1 MFREPSVGLKW
12 FPQTM
17 RTLGRKKKLCHV
29 DPKNGRGRDTSICV
43 KERNESQGSV
53 GKSAWGTSIRTKVQI
68 HSTHVTGEWLGL
80 PGYQPSSWL
89 RERYN

>member
-29 DPKNGRGRDTSICV
+29 DPKNGGGRDTSICV

-68 HSTHVTGEWLGL
+68 
-80 PGYQPSSWL
+80 PSMYVKARHGHMCL
-89 RERYN
+89 